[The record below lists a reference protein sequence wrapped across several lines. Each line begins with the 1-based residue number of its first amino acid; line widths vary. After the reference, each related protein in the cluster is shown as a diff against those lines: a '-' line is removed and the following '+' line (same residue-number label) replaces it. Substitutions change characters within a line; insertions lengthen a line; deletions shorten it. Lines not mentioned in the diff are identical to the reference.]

1 MVVAGTCLV
10 PPCSVQSACSSG
22 NARALRLGRVL
33 LMIGGLCCCAL
44 SLLAQTSDSIMTD
57 QRNNS
62 WTATT
67 DLKSDDLGAQRIP
80 GRIIESHSQNGN
92 RTIDERSI
100 QIQGAEGHL
109 EPYQEIETETL
120 QVDANTV
127 RTITRTFARDGNGR
141 KMPETVML

>member
-1 MVVAGTCLV
+1 
-10 PPCSVQSACSSG
+10 
-22 NARALRLGRVL
+22 
-33 LMIGGLCCCAL
+33 
-44 SLLAQTSDSIMTD
+44 MTD

-62 WTATT
+62 T

-80 GRIIESHSQNGN
+80 VRIIESHSQNGN

-100 QIQGAEGHL
+100 QIQGAEGRL

-127 RTITRTFARDGNGR
+127 RTITRTFARDVNGR

>member
-1 MVVAGTCLV
+1 MVGAGTCLV

-33 LMIGGLCCCAL
+33 LMIGGLYCCAL

-62 WTATT
+62 T

-80 GRIIESHSQNGN
+80 VRIIESHSQNGN

-100 QIQGAEGHL
+100 QIQGAEGRL

-127 RTITRTFARDGNGR
+127 RTITRTFARDVNGR